1 MTLKILRPRVAR
13 HFHSLD
19 GIRPQAEREYTAQAA
34 TALPFDSILAPDW
47 GGFIRLLN
55 GGLAI
60 NSDNLRARLRALR
73 LGFVIEEEGQRHE
86 KVPSPKKAPRPN
98 SRNGRAD
105 ASDRSEALEAAA

>member
-1 MTLKILRPRVAR
+1 MPLIPITPKVGK
-13 HFHSLD
+13 HFHALD

-34 TALPFDSILAPDW
+34 TALPFNSILAPDW
-47 GGFIRLLN
+47 GGFIKHPN

-60 NSDNLRARLRALR
+60 NSDNSRARLRAQR
-73 LGFVIEEEGQRHE
+73 LGFVIEEEGQRHL

-105 ASDRSEALEAAA
+105 ANDQSEALEAAA